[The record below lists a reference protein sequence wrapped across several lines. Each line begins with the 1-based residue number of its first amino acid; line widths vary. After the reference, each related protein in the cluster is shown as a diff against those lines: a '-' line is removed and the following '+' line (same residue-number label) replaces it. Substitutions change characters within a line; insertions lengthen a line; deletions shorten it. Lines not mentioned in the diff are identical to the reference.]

1 MPIDARIPL
10 GIQPYQS
17 DPLGDYGKVLTLQNL
32 MQQRDMLPRQAQRE
46 EEEFGLKKE
55 ALQLEREKSQFDMKA
70 GETDRQL
77 KTLDVLERIGATM
90 VDEPTYQQGKEAL
103 MRIAG
108 PDLVNQM
115 PPNFDGNFIGSKLAE
130 ISRKKEEITNASEMM
145 KEYGLAQEQGFTGL
159 MLDYR
164 NKIEEGKAQF
174 REQKDPRKIG
184 VVNIQF
190 PDGTV
195 KGFQDTDEAGIFEAL
210 QRGGTE
216 TNQSALP
223 QPPVDMRY
231 NQNNELEV
239 VPGSKTDI
247 KNKATLQKA
256 KTELSTTE
264 EFTGALM
271 RDIDQLLG
279 DPNRKKDGKPAP
291 TKEHPGLESSL
302 GMFQGRSF
310 YPTFAHG
317 QGAVDANS
325 LIESLKNKLSVQ
337 GLTKIRQSGTAP
349 GSITEK
355 EWPIFQSA
363 IGNIDK
369 VQSGEQ
375 FKDQLRLIREAANNF
390 REAAKTNY
398 QNMTENNQSPANN
411 IPPPPA
417 GFTPD

>member
-210 QRGGTE
+210 QMGGTE

-223 QPPVDMRY
+223 KPPVDMRY

-247 KNKATLQKA
+247 KNKDSLEKA
-256 KTELSTTE
+256 KTALTTTD
-264 EFTGALM
+264 EFTGALI

-279 DPNRKKDGKPAP
+279 NPA
-291 TKEHPGLESSL
+291 TDSAV
-302 GMFQGRSF
+302 GMFQGREI
-310 YPTFAHG
+310 YPTWMQG
-317 QGAVDANS
+317 QKSVDANS

-369 VQSGEQ
+369 VQGSEQ
-375 FKDQLRLIREAANNF
+375 FREQLTLIREAAENF
-390 REAAKTNY
+390 KKSAAINYENLTANTVTSQTSKQSVLDEADAIIGA
-398 QNMTENNQSPANN
+398 P
-411 IPPPPA
+411 
-417 GFTPD
+417 

>member
-1 MPIDARIPL
+1 MPVDARIPL

-32 MQQRDMLPRQAQRE
+32 MQQRDMLPRQEQRE
-46 EEEFGLKKE
+46 AEEFGLKKE
-55 ALQLEREKSQFDMKA
+55 ALQLEREKNQFDRQT
-70 GETDRQL
+70 GEADRQL
-77 KTLDVLERIGATM
+77 KTLDILERVGATM
-90 VDEPTYQQGKEAL
+90 VDEPTYQQGKEFL
-103 MRIAG
+103 RPIVG

-115 PPNFDGNFIGSKLAE
+115 PPSFDGNFIGLKLAE
-130 ISRKKEEITNASEMM
+130 IKQKKEEITNASTIM
-145 KEYGLAQEQGFTGL
+145 KEYGLAQEQGYTGSI
-159 MLDYR
+159 LDYQ

-210 QRGGTE
+210 QMGGTE

-223 QPPVDMRY
+223 KPPVDMRY

-247 KNKATLQKA
+247 KNKDSLEKA
-256 KTELSTTE
+256 KTALTTTD
-264 EFTGALM
+264 EFTGALI

-279 DPNRKKDGKPAP
+279 NPA
-291 TKEHPGLESSL
+291 TDSAV
-302 GMFQGRSF
+302 GMFQGREI
-310 YPTFAHG
+310 YPTWMQG
-317 QGAVDANS
+317 QKSVDANS

-369 VQSGEQ
+369 VQGSEQ
-375 FKDQLRLIREAANNF
+375 FREQLTLIREAAENF
-390 REAAKTNY
+390 KKSAAINYENLTANTVTSQTSKQSVLDEADAIIGA
-398 QNMTENNQSPANN
+398 P
-411 IPPPPA
+411 
-417 GFTPD
+417 